1 MKPLQLAFLKSAP
14 DISTLPA
21 DNGSE
26 VIIVGYSNVGKS
38 SFINAMANVKNLA
51 KSSKT
56 PGRTQLFNVFEI
68 DHERRVLDLPGYGFA
83 KVARSLQDNWQTQ
96 MQNYLAQRQCLKG
109 MVMVVDI
116 RRSLRPIDEELLHWS
131 REQNVPMLIVLNKA
145 DKLSRQQVNQT
156 VAKIK
161 GQFGLS
167 SQEVTACSSTNKT
180 GLAEPLKTL
189 ISWLSLGETS

>member
-1 MKPLQLAFLKSAP
+1 MKPLQLTFLKSAP
-14 DISTLPA
+14 DISMLPE
-21 DNGSE
+21 DYGNE

-56 PGRTQLFNVFEI
+56 PGRTQLFNVFKI
-68 DHERRVLDLPGYGFA
+68 DNERRVLDLPGYGFA

-96 MQNYLAQRQCLKG
+96 MQNYLAKRQCLKG

-156 VAKIK
+156 MAKIK

-180 GLAEPLKTL
+180 GLTEPL
-189 ISWLSLGETS
+189 SVLSLWLALGKAS